1 VSLSERIRAANERI
15 RVVEAALPARG
26 LVSTAPWRII
36 GAAGEPG
43 WLMTGDAP
51 SGNFSGSFAGYQPP
65 PAAFFRDA
73 IGFVHLRG
81 VVAIQRTESF
91 VTRDLFFLPP
101 GYRPSALWRR
111 GAASNKPDTGQHDQ
125 IKITTGGLVAV
136 DLTTTSSSGRATWVS
151 LDGVSFPTLF

>member
-1 VSLSERIRAANERI
+1 MSFVERIRAANERI

-26 LVSTAPWRII
+26 LVSTDPWRVI

-51 SGNFSGSFAGYQPP
+51 SGNFGGSFAGYQPP
-65 PAAFFRDA
+65 PAGFFRDA

-81 VVAIQRTESF
+81 VVAIVRATA
-91 VTRDLFFLPP
+91 VTGNLFFLPL

-111 GAASNKPDTGQHDQ
+111 GVASDKPNAKQHTL
-125 IKITTGGLVAV
+125 IRVTTDGLVEIDHAS
-136 DLTTTSSSGRATWVS
+136 TTSSGTTSWVS